1 MAGPVTDR
9 GETLVEVIVALL
21 LLTVGAFALAA
32 GIMRAEMDRR
42 RAIDSALALVAGE
55 SWLERW
61 RMGAAGASIGEGSDP
76 VEWGVR
82 RGVVEWIVERP
93 GPCLR
98 EARVRAV
105 VGPDGATVILVS
117 RRFEPGE
124 VGCGG

>member
-1 MAGPVTDR
+1 MVGSVTDR
-9 GETLVEVIVALL
+9 GETLIEVIVALL

-32 GIMRAEMDRR
+32 GIMQAEMDRR

-61 RMGAAGASIGEGSDP
+61 RLGAVGASVGDGSDP
-76 VEWGVR
+76 VGWGAR
-82 RGVVEWIVERP
+82 GGVVEWTVERP

-105 VGPDGATVILVS
+105 VGPDAVIVTLAS

-124 VGCGG
+124 AGCGG